1 MTKTDTIVQQVLKET
16 MFFKYDI
23 KIVMTNNTQIKAS
36 YFFFS
41 IQFSLNPNLLEYKKL
56 KLVNSSTFHKKIL
69 GELTL

>member
-36 YFFFS
+36 YFFFL
-41 IQFSLNPNLLEYKKL
+41 FN
-56 KLVNSSTFHKKIL
+56 FH
-69 GELTL
+69 